1 MGAFR
6 RWGAMGVAAGVL
18 AAALGVATAGTLL
31 MISAEPGFRAD
42 GPPTAEVASGA
53 VRGGP
58 VAFSELVAGVMTP
71 VAVERA
77 AHAPE
82 VVEHEGLQLSFALEE
97 GPRGAVAR
105 LVVTDAEGGEPVRGL
120 KPRAWLEE
128 RGEEGPLDVSACGA
142 RVQEL
147 NGGGLAERAEEDLNA
162 LRVLLL
168 NDDQTLSVLNPQIA
182 LRQTRLEALLR
193 LPGEVWDWALHPDG
207 RSLYLSVPELKQVL
221 VVETQRFQVA
231 SRLGFD
237 EAPGALAFSEE
248 GRQLWV
254 GGADAKASH
263 VHVIDTDEDRLV
275 GAVEVGP
282 GPHQVVVS
290 HGGHRVWV
298 AGPRLEALV
307 AIDGPSRRTVG
318 AVEVG
323 EGVVSLGRGGTA
335 IAVAR
340 EGGEVRIL
348 DVARGSDRRVQV
360 AAGVT
365 RVDVAPG
372 GRWAFALHAGAGKV
386 SVIDLEHGVV
396 RGAFQGLG
404 EPEKVVFTEGY
415 AYIERAT
422 GEEVGMV
429 ALDALAK
436 PGPGLRW
443 VSTGEVGVAG
453 AGASGVSAAPGPAGR
468 SIFVASPAQRAILV
482 FARGQVAAMG
492 RLENRVGRPR
502 EMMLLD
508 RSLKEVAPGVYVA
521 PTAWNVERPPE
532 LRLDLGNGYG
542 ALCF

>member
-31 MISAEPGFRAD
+31 MTSAEPGFRAD

-58 VAFSELVAGVMTP
+58 VAFSELVAGVMMP
-71 VAVERA
+71 VAVEGA
-77 AHAPE
+77 AHAPK
-82 VVEHEGLQLSFALEE
+82 VVEYEGLQLSFALKE

-128 RGEEGPLDVSACGA
+128 RGEDGPQDAAACGA

-147 NGGGLAERAEEDLNA
+147 RGGGLAERAEEDLNA

-168 NDDQTLSVLNPQIA
+168 NDDDTLSVLNPQIA

-193 LPGEVWDWALHPDG
+193 LPGEVLDWALHPDG
-207 RSLYLSVPELKQVL
+207 RSLYLSVPNVKQVL
-221 VVETQRFQVA
+221 VVETQGFRVA
-231 SRLGFD
+231 STLELD
-237 EAPGALAFSEE
+237 EAPGALAFSED

-254 GGADAKASH
+254 GGADANAAH
-263 VHVIDTDEDRLV
+263 VQVIDTDEDRVV

-290 HGGHRVWV
+290 HGGHQVWV
-298 AGPRLEALV
+298 ASPQMRELV
-307 AIDGPSRRTVG
+307 AIDGPSARYVG
-318 AVEVG
+318 AVAVG
-323 EGVVSLGRGGTA
+323 EGVVSLGRGCST

-340 EGGEVRIL
+340 EGGEVRVF

-372 GRWAFALHAGAGKV
+372 ERWAFALHAGAGQV

-404 EPEKVVFTEGY
+404 APERVVFTEGY
-415 AYIERAT
+415 AYIERAA
-422 GEEVGMV
+422 GEQVGMV

-436 PGPGLRW
+436 SGPGLRW

-453 AGASGVSAAPGPAGR
+453 AGASAVSAAPGPAGR
-468 SIFVASPAQRAILV
+468 SIFVASPNQRAILV
-482 FARGQVAAMG
+482 LAEGQPSPMG
-492 RLENRVGRPR
+492 RIDNRVGRPR
-502 EMMLLD
+502 AMMLLD
-508 RSLKEVAPGVYVA
+508 RSLEEVAPGVYRASAEVDLA
-521 PTAWNVERPPE
+521 RSWE
-532 LRLDLGNGYG
+532 LRLDLGDELG

>member
-18 AAALGVATAGTLL
+18 AAALGVAAAGMLL
-31 MISAEPGFRAD
+31 MTSAEPGFRAD

-82 VVEHEGLQLSFALEE
+82 VVEHEELQLSFAMEE

-120 KPRAWLEE
+120 KPRAWLEG
-128 RGEEGPLDVSACGA
+128 RGEDGPLDAAACGA

-147 NGGGLAERAEEDLNA
+147 KGGGLAERAEVDLNA
-162 LRVLLL
+162 MRVLLL
-168 NDDQTLSVLNPQIA
+168 NDDDTLSVLNPQIA
-182 LRQTRLEALLR
+182 LRQTRLEAILR
-193 LPGEVWDWALHPDG
+193 LPGEVFDWALHPDG
-207 RSLYLSVPELKQVL
+207 RSLYLSVPDLKQVL
-221 VVETQRFQVA
+221 VVETERFQVA
-231 SRLGFD
+231 STLGFD

-254 GGADAKASH
+254 GGADANAAH
-263 VHVIDTDEDRLV
+263 VQVIDTDEDRVV
-275 GAVEVGP
+275 GAVKVGP

-298 AGPRLEALV
+298 AGAQMRELV
-307 AIDGPSRRTVG
+307 VIDGLSRRTVG

-323 EGVVSLGRGGTA
+323 DGVVSLGRGGST

-348 DVARGSDRRVQV
+348 DVATGSDRRVQV

-372 GRWAFALHAGAGKV
+372 GRWAFALHQGIGQV
-386 SVIDLEHGVV
+386 SVVDLEQGVV
-396 RGAFQGLG
+396 RGAFRGLG
-404 EPEKVVFTEGY
+404 APERVVFTEGY

-453 AGASGVSAAPGPAGR
+453 AGASAVSAAPGPAGR
-468 SIFVASPAQRAILV
+468 SIFMASPAQRAILV
-482 FARGQVAAMG
+482 LAEGQSFPMG
-492 RLENRVGRPR
+492 RIDNRVGRPR
-502 EMMLLD
+502 AMMLLD
-508 RSLKEVAPGVYVA
+508 RSLKETAPGVYR
-521 PTAWNVERPPE
+521 TAAEVDLARSWE
-532 LRLDLGNGYG
+532 LRLDLGHELG